1 MLSDFQTRLEEV
13 ERLVRDDRDEVGKRA
28 GVPFIVFTYDP
39 SDELEVDEEVR
50 NLIEK
55 LEYHDQT
62 VAGIDM
68 RELVFSILE
77 ERGILENVIDLERRN
92 RDQLL
97 DGLKS
102 SLLDDGGMGQ
112 LASAIAAQAED
123 ADTVIVYRMGI
134 LYPFANAST
143 LMGQLEMNTP
153 GDTPL
158 VFCYPATVDDK
169 SLRFLDESEGTYYRA
184 RVIGHE

>member
-1 MLSDFQTRLEEV
+1 MPSDFQERLEEV
-13 ERLVRDDRDEVGKRA
+13 ERLVRDDRDEVGRRA

-39 SDELEVDEEVR
+39 ADEIEVDEEIR

-55 LEYHDQT
+55 LEYHEQT

-77 ERGILENVIDLERRN
+77 ERGILEDVIDLERRD
-92 RDQLL
+92 RDRLL

-102 SLLDDGGMGQ
+102 SLLDDGNLGE
-112 LASAIAAQAED
+112 LASEIAAQAEG

-134 LYPFANAST
+134 LYPFASAST

-153 GDTPL
+153 DNTPI
-158 VFCYPATVDDK
+158 VFSYPATIDDK
-169 SLRFLDESEGTYYRA
+169 SLRFLNESEGTYYRA
-184 RVIGHE
+184 KVI